1 MGTHH
6 RGSAAEVAALNAYIK
21 LRRAVGAIDARLVRA
36 LGEQGLTE
44 TQFGVLEVLY
54 HLGPMCQRDIAAK
67 QFTSGANM
75 TMVVN
80 NLEKNGLV
88 RRVRGDEDR
97 RQYFVE
103 LTPEGKGLIRKIF
116 PAHVQRILAAFS
128 ALTRDEQ
135 AQLGTLCRKL
145 GLANSRKGGSQTAK

>member
-1 MGTHH
+1 VGTHH
-6 RGSAAEVAALNAYIK
+6 KGTAAEISALNAYIK
-21 LRRAVGAIDARLVRA
+21 LRRAAGAIDGGLVRELA
-36 LGEQGLTE
+36 GHDLTE

-54 HLGPMCQRDIAAK
+54 HLGPMCQRAIAAK
-67 QFTSGANM
+67 QFTSGANV

-88 RRVRGDEDR
+88 RRVRSDEDR

-103 LTPEGKGLIRKIF
+103 LTPDGRALIRKVF
-116 PAHVQRILAAFS
+116 PGHVQRIVGAFS
-128 ALTRDEQ
+128 ALTREEQ

-145 GLANSRKGGSQTAK
+145 GLANAADRGED

>member
-6 RGSAAEVAALNAYIK
+6 KGTPQEVSALNAYIK
-21 LRRAVGAIDARLVRA
+21 LRRAAGAIDTHLVRQ
-36 LGEQGLTE
+36 LGEHGLTE

-54 HLGPMCQRDIAAK
+54 HLGPMCQRAIAGK

-80 NLEKNGLV
+80 NLEKSGLV
-88 RRVRGDEDR
+88 RRVRSKADR

-103 LTPEGKGLIRKIF
+103 LTAEGRGLIRRIF
-116 PAHVQRILAAFS
+116 PAHVQEIVSAFS
-128 ALTRDEQ
+128 ALSREEQ
-135 AQLGTLCRKL
+135 AQLGALCRKL
-145 GLANSRKGGSQTAK
+145 GLANAADRPED

>member
-6 RGSAAEVAALNAYIK
+6 KGTPAEVSALNSYIK
-21 LRRAVGAIDARLVRA
+21 LRRAAGAIDARLVRD
-36 LGEQGLTE
+36 LTEHGLTE

-54 HLGPMCQRDIAAK
+54 HLGPMCQRAIAAK

-80 NLEKNGLV
+80 NLEKSGLV
-88 RRVRGDEDR
+88 RRVRSKEDR

-103 LTPEGKGLIRKIF
+103 LTAEGRGLIRRIF
-116 PAHVQRILAAFS
+116 PGHVQRIVDAFG
-128 ALTRDEQ
+128 ALTREEQ
-135 AQLGTLCRKL
+135 SQLSVLCRKL
-145 GLANSRKGGSQTAK
+145 GLSNASDRAED

>member
-1 MGTHH
+1 MPTHH
-6 RGSAAEVAALNAYIK
+6 KGTPAEVSALNAYIK
-21 LRRAVGAIDARLVRA
+21 LRRATGAIDARLVRNLA
-36 LGEQGLTE
+36 EHGLTE

-54 HLGPMCQRDIAAK
+54 HLGPMCQRAIAGK

-80 NLEKNGLV
+80 NLEKGGLV
-88 RRVRGDEDR
+88 RRVRSRDDR

-103 LTPEGKGLIRKIF
+103 LTTEGRALIRKIF
-116 PAHVQRILAAFS
+116 PGHARRIVDAFA

-135 AQLGTLCRKL
+135 AQLGGLCRKL
-145 GLANSRKGGSQTAK
+145 GLANAGNRAEN

>member
-6 RGSAAEVAALNAYIK
+6 KGPPAELSALNTYIK
-21 LRRAVGAIDARLVRA
+21 LRRAAGAIDARLVRDLA
-36 LGEQGLTE
+36 DHGLTE

-54 HLGPMCQRDIAAK
+54 HLGPMCQRAIAAK

-80 NLEKNGLV
+80 NLEKGGLV
-88 RRVRGDEDR
+88 RRVRSAEDR

-103 LTPEGKGLIRKIF
+103 LTAEGRSLIRKIF
-116 PAHVQRILAAFS
+116 PGHVQKIVMAFS
-128 ALTRDEQ
+128 TLTRDEQ
-135 AQLGTLCRKL
+135 SQLGALCRKL
-145 GLANSRKGGSQTAK
+145 GLANAADGAAD